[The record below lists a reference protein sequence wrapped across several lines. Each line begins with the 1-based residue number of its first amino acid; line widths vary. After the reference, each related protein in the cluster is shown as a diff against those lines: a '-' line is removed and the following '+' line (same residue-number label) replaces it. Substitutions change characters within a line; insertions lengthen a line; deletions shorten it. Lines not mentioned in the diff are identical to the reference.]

1 MRDPRAS
8 EQIRS
13 FCAWETAA
21 MILCVHKQRS
31 SRVEVPRES
40 SEAKWAYL
48 GRNRR
53 RSSRHPPNDVARP
66 KLHRSAGVGNY
77 SGGAMR
83 SGVETTLRLRQVG
96 SS

>member
-13 FCAWETAA
+13 FCAWESAA

-48 GRNRR
+48 GRIDGAAHDIPLTTSQDRNCIARR
-53 RSSRHPPNDVARP
+53 AWAITVAVR
-66 KLHRSAGVGNY
+66 
-77 SGGAMR
+77 
-83 SGVETTLRLRQVG
+83 
-96 SS
+96 